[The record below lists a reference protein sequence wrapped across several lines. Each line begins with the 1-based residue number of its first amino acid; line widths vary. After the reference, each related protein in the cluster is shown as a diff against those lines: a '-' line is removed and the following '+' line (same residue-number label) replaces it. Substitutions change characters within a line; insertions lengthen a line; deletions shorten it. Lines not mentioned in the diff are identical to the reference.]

1 MRSHR
6 RLPKTLRAQTLRLL
20 IALFPL
26 LLLPHAYAQ
35 TPAAV
40 PQDDDEVIKVNTDLV
55 VLNATVLDAKGKYVH
70 GLGRSDFKVLED
82 GREQL
87 ISDFG
92 VEETSF
98 AVAVLM
104 DTSGSMQ
111 DRMTL
116 ARSAAIR
123 FLDGLRTDD
132 VAAIY
137 HFNTEVVRVQDFS
150 PNRDLAPL
158 VYGLRAGG
166 MTALNEAILQAA
178 DALGQR
184 PEKRRAIVILSDG
197 YNEGSGTPAS
207 RALER
212 ALAVGATIYT
222 VNMASAE
229 PGAGVLAGAAA
240 LKNFASKSGG
250 RYVAISGGQGLREAF
265 AAIVEELSNQYT
277 ISYRPSN
284 RARDGRWRSIEVKLS
299 APKTSVRARQGYRA
313 PKA

>member
-1 MRSHR
+1 MRPLR
-6 RLPKTLRAQTLRLL
+6 RLFQTLRLQTFCL
-20 IALFPL
+20 LFALFSL
-26 LLLPHAYAQ
+26 LCWTHTSAQ
-35 TPAAV
+35 EVVAV
-40 PQDDDEVIKVNTDLV
+40 SQDDDEVIHVNTDLV

-82 GREQL
+82 GREQA

-137 HFNTEVVRVQDFS
+137 HFNTEVVQVQDFS
-150 PNRDLAPL
+150 PNRDLSPL
-158 VYGLRAGG
+158 IYGLRAGG

-178 DALGQR
+178 DALARR
-184 PEKRRAIVILSDG
+184 PEKRRAIVVLSDG

-207 RALER
+207 KALDR
-212 ALAVGATIYT
+212 ALAAGANIYT
-222 VNMASAE
+222 VNMASTE
-229 PGAGVLAGAAA
+229 PGAAPLAGAAA

-250 RYVAISGGQGLREAF
+250 RYVAISGGQGLRDAF
-265 AAIVEELSNQYT
+265 AGIVEELSNQYT
-277 ISYRPSN
+277 LSYRPSN
-284 RARDGRWRSIEVKLS
+284 RARDGRWRSIQVKLS
-299 APKTSVRARQGYRA
+299 APKITVRARQGYRA